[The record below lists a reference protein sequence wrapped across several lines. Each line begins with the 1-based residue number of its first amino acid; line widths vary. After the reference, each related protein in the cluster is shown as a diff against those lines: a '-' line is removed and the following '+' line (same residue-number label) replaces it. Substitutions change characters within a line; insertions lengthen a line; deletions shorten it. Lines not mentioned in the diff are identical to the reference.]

1 MQGRA
6 KTLDEIPLAGVSAT
20 LSSAL
25 LGGMASGML
34 GDRTELVAKRWVATR
49 DLLGDREPPYYLT
62 AIIEIFDALSG
73 ANARSATAKVDIER
87 QMEVVRE
94 VMSTGLV
101 DRRDWNHLVQ
111 GRPDLANI
119 FDLMRGPR
127 EDRTKH
133 FRSSTQMLKA
143 AFTPE
148 KHGMAACLA
157 GCLLALVGDGS
168 FQYLP
173 LCREFGGEIPGA
185 TVWFGLW
192 SSLLKT
198 SDVLSG
204 GGSLGRRAARDL
216 FVEVEPFEA
225 PKDDISYDELKV
237 LGVDTYGATKFR
249 SAQQTSLSVELLPG
263 ISAKFRTKNA
273 QKNDGDRERRI
284 SPEDVSELRFL
295 LDRAEKVVDRIEE
308 GIDSGGPKRGGEV
321 IKARRRR

>member
-1 MQGRA
+1 
-6 KTLDEIPLAGVSAT
+6 
-20 LSSAL
+20 
-25 LGGMASGML
+25 
-34 GDRTELVAKRWVATR
+34 
-49 DLLGDREPPYYLT
+49 
-62 AIIEIFDALSG
+62 
-73 ANARSATAKVDIER
+73 
-87 QMEVVRE
+87 
-94 VMSTGLV
+94 
-101 DRRDWNHLVQ
+101 
-111 GRPDLANI
+111 
-119 FDLMRGPR
+119 
-127 EDRTKH
+127 
-133 FRSSTQMLKA
+133 
-143 AFTPE
+143 
-148 KHGMAACLA
+148 
-157 GCLLALVGDGS
+157 
-168 FQYLP
+168 
-173 LCREFGGEIPGA
+173 LCREFGEEIPGA

-192 SSLLKT
+192 SSLLKA

-237 LGVDTYGATKFR
+237 LGVDTYGAAKFR